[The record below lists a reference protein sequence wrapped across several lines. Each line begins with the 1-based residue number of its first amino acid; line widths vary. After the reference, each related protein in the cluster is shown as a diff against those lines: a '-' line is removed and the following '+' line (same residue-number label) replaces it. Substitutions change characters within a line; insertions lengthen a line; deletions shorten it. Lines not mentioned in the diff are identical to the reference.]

1 MVHFYTPAQ
10 RPRSKRLQ
18 LLLALLTGLLLLLGA
33 GDDSTRVDRL
43 GHQVMCV
50 CGCNQVLL
58 ECNHVGCRDSSRM
71 RDELFAAVAR
81 GDSDNGV
88 LQSFIN
94 KYGTIVLAVPTNS
107 GFNRMAWIMPYLAL
121 VVGITLVV
129 FIVWAWKKRPLAVHA
144 SVPAPVR
151 GAELDH
157 FREQARKETEL

>member
-1 MVHFYTPAQ
+1 MQYFYTAA
-10 RPRSKRLQ
+10 KRLR
-18 LLLALLTGLLLLLGA
+18 LKRFRFLLALLTGLLLLLGA
-33 GDDSTRVDRL
+33 GDDSARIDRL
-43 GHQVMCV
+43 GHEVMCV

-58 ECNHVGCRDSSRM
+58 ECNHVGCAYSSRM
-71 RDELFAAVAR
+71 RDELTAAVGR

-88 LQSFIN
+88 LQSFIKN
-94 KYGTIVLAVPTNS
+94 YGTVVLAVPTNR

-129 FIVWAWKKRPLAVHA
+129 LIVWAWRKRPLILHA